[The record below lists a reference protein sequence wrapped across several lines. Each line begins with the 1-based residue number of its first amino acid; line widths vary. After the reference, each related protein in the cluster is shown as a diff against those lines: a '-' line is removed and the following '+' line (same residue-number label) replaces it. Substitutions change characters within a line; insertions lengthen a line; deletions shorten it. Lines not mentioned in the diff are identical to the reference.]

1 MNTQERKTERQKQE
15 KEGKG
20 VLEFV
25 SCLII
30 PNYSLKIHE
39 KRKFC

>member
-1 MNTQERKTERQKQE
+1 MNTQERKTERRQKQE

-30 PNYSLKIHE
+30 PNYSLKIH
-39 KRKFC
+39 